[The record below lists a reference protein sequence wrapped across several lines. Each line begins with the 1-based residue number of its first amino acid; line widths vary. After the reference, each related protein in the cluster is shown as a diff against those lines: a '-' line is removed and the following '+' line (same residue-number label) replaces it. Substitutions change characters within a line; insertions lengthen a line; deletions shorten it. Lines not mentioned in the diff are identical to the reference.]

1 MSEFYDMTMDDI
13 HGNPTSMSKFADTA
27 CLVVNVASR

>member
-1 MSEFYDMTMDDI
+1 MSDFYSMTMDDI
-13 HGNPTSMSKFADTA
+13 HGEPTPLNKFADTV